1 MSFQHAIVWLDHHE
15 ARVIDF
21 AVDEHRIT
29 TVQDEDGPRQ
39 LHRKA
44 SVIGTGKAAP
54 SKRFYEDVVVAI
66 GDAREILV
74 TGPGTAK
81 TEFHRLLT
89 DRHAPVAKRVVGV
102 ETMDHPSDSELLDY
116 GRQYF
121 KRVDALLGVR
131 TPNGLATD
139 R

>member
-15 ARVIDF
+15 ARIIDF
-21 AVDEHRIT
+21 AVDEHRIV
-29 TVQDEDGPRQ
+29 TVHDENGPRQ

-44 SVIGTGKAAP
+44 SVIGTGKSAP
-54 SKRFYEDVVVAI
+54 NKQFFEDVVGAI

-81 TEFHRLLT
+81 TELQRLLGA
-89 DRHAPVAKRVVGV
+89 RHPQVAKRVVGV
-102 ETMDHPSDSELLDY
+102 ETLDHPSDSELLNY

-131 TPNGLATD
+131 TSNGLHQE

>member
-15 ARVIDF
+15 AKVIDF
-21 AVDEHRIT
+21 AVDEHRVV
-29 TVQDEDGPRQ
+29 TVQGENAARQ

-54 SKRFYEDVVVAI
+54 DKRFFDDVVAAI
-66 GDAREILV
+66 GDAREVLI

-81 TEFHRLLT
+81 TELQRHVSA
-89 DRHAPVAKRVVGV
+89 RHAQLAKRIVGV
-102 ETMDHPSDSELLDY
+102 ETMDHPSESELLAY
-116 GRQYF
+116 GRKYF

-131 TPNGLATD
+131 TPGE

>member
-21 AVDEHRIT
+21 AVDEHRIV
-29 TVQDEDGPRQ
+29 TVQGENAQRQ

-54 SKRFYEDVVVAI
+54 DKKYFEEVVGAI
-66 GDAREILV
+66 GDAREVLI

-81 TEFHRLLT
+81 VEFQRQLAL
-89 DRHAPVAKRVVGV
+89 RHALVAKRVVGV
-102 ETMDHPSDSELLDY
+102 ETLDHPSDGELLAF
-116 GRQYF
+116 GRHYF

-131 TPNGLATD
+131 TPAARRDGD
-139 R
+139 

>member
-21 AVDEHRIT
+21 AVDDHRIV
-29 TVQDEDGPRQ
+29 TVQDENGPRQ

-54 SKRFYEDVVVAI
+54 NKAFFEDVVQAI
-66 GDAREILV
+66 GDAREILI

-81 TEFHRLLT
+81 TEFQRLLT
-89 DRHAPVAKRVVGV
+89 GRHAQVAKRVVGV
-102 ETMDHPSDSELLDY
+102 ETLDHPSDSELLGF

-131 TPNGLATD
+131 TPNGLTAE

>member
-21 AVDEHRIT
+21 AVDDHRIV
-29 TVQDEDGPRQ
+29 TVEGENGARQ

-44 SVIGTGKAAP
+44 SVIGTGKVAP
-54 SKRFYEDVVVAI
+54 DRRYFEDVVTAI
-66 GDAREILV
+66 GDAREVLI

-81 TEFHRLLT
+81 VEFQRLLAS
-89 DRHAPVAKRVVGV
+89 RHAPVAKRVVGV
-102 ETMDHPSDSELLDY
+102 ETLDHPSDSELLAF

-131 TPNGLATD
+131 TPAERRD
-139 R
+139 DV